1 MLNRVLYFIT
11 VLFTILHTVP
21 YDAFYTGRVSPLS
34 SRYLLYIGR
43 GSSPSVPVLII
54 YWMGIRLACLLRNE
68 DPRRPALSVCMGGG
82 GWGGGVDNLPEQLTT
97 VDNLTITVD
106 EKPTQK

>member
-1 MLNRVLYFIT
+1 
-11 VLFTILHTVP
+11 
-21 YDAFYTGRVSPLS
+21 
-34 SRYLLYIGR
+34 
-43 GSSPSVPVLII
+43 
-54 YWMGIRLACLLRNE
+54 MGIRLACLLRNE